1 MSTKYL
7 SRTRVVYG
15 LLILFGV
22 VTFAQSAKQSVEQQ
36 AVAVPEPQTNANT
49 PSRRASLRAT
59 LKSQT
64 ESAAKGEAQPASA
77 ERQLSDKERADLRQQ
92 LRQQQLAGQ

>member
-1 MSTKYL
+1 MTSKYMS
-7 SRTRVVYG
+7 RARIVYA
-15 LLILFGV
+15 LLILCGV

-36 AVAVPEPQTNANT
+36 SAVVRVPERSDSTQL
-49 PSRRASLRAT
+49 RRASLRAT

-64 ESAAKGEAQPASA
+64 ESVAKGEAQAQS

-92 LRQQQLAGQ
+92 LRQQLAGQ